1 MFKHRPCLTC
11 LICWLC
17 LFFSFLSPCPLVSE
31 HFLSVYDIDCSP
43 QVKSEVVQC
52 MGSFQDG
59 VAEKCVDYFQRYL
72 ISGYSRCRIAPSLLR
87 HISLMNISRRDFT
100 VGVQTISL
108 CRGVKNYLAL
118 RVIVFKDNI
127 LCEIS
132 FKRVEAQWDACPS
145 LLCDWVTAFVCL
157 FFSMTDT
164 AGRRTSPRSPTSP
177 SSRDTRASIR
187 KRGLKFKR
195 WPTGNQNQSVIH
207 FHLYFFF

>member
-1 MFKHRPCLTC
+1 MFTPRPRLTC

-72 ISGYSRCRIAPSLLR
+72 MSGCSRCRIAPSLLR

-108 CRGVKNYLAL
+108 RRGVKNDFSAEGHC
-118 RVIVFKDNI
+118 VKDNI

-145 LLCDWVTAFVCL
+145 LLCDWEWKLLFVC
-157 FFSMTDT
+157 FFNDRY
-164 AGRRTSPRSPTSP
+164 RRATHVTPKSYLSFIQGYKSIYQEKRSEVQTLAN
-177 SSRDTRASIR
+177 R
-187 KRGLKFKR
+187 
-195 WPTGNQNQSVIH
+195 
-207 FHLYFFF
+207 

>member
-1 MFKHRPCLTC
+1 MFTPRPCLTC

-72 ISGYSRCRIAPSLLR
+72 MSGCSRCRISPPLLR
-87 HISLMNISRRDFT
+87 HISLMNISRGDFT

-108 CRGVKNYLAL
+108 RRGVQNYLAL
-118 RVIVFKDNI
+118 RVIVLRTTFCVRSHLKG
-127 LCEIS
+127 LKHSGMLVLLSCVTESES
-132 FKRVEAQWDACPS
+132 F
-145 LLCDWVTAFVCL
+145 CL
-157 FFSMTDT
+157 FCFFNDRY
-164 AGRRTSPRSPTSP
+164 RRATHVTPKSYLSFIQGYKSIYQEKRSEVQTLAN
-177 SSRDTRASIR
+177 R
-187 KRGLKFKR
+187 
-195 WPTGNQNQSVIH
+195 
-207 FHLYFFF
+207 

>member
-1 MFKHRPCLTC
+1 MFTPGPCLTS

-72 ISGYSRCRIAPSLLR
+72 MSGCSRCRIAPSLLR

-108 CRGVKNYLAL
+108 RRGVKNYLAL
-118 RVIVFKDNI
+118 RVIVLRTTFCVRSHLKG
-127 LCEIS
+127 LKHSGMLVLLSCVTESES
-132 FKRVEAQWDACPS
+132 F
-145 LLCDWVTAFVCL
+145 CL
-157 FFSMTDT
+157 FVFLMTDT

-195 WPTGNQNQSVIH
+195 WPTGNQS
-207 FHLYFFF
+207 

>member
-1 MFKHRPCLTC
+1 MHVYASALFDLFNLLT
-11 LICWLC
+11 LP
-17 LFFSFLSPCPLVSE
+17 SFLSPCPLVSE

-72 ISGYSRCRIAPSLLR
+72 MSGCSRCRIAPSLLR

-108 CRGVKNYLAL
+108 RRGVKTYLAL
-118 RVIVFKDNI
+118 RVIVLRTTFCVRSHLNGLKHSAM
-127 LCEIS
+127 L
-132 FKRVEAQWDACPS
+132 V
-145 LLCDWVTAFVCL
+145 LLSCVTEWVKAFDCL

-195 WPTGNQNQSVIH
+195 WPTGNQN
-207 FHLYFFF
+207 

>member
-1 MFKHRPCLTC
+1 MFTPRPCLTC

-72 ISGYSRCRIAPSLLR
+72 MSGCSRCRIAPSLLR

-100 VGVQTISL
+100 VGVLTISL
-108 CRGVKNYLAL
+108 CRGVKNYLAM
-118 RVIVFKDNI
+118 RVIVLRTTFCVRSHLKG
-127 LCEIS
+127 LKHS
-132 FKRVEAQWDACPS
+132 GMLV
-145 LLCDWVTAFVCL
+145 LLSCVTEWKLLFVC
-157 FFSMTDT
+157 FFQWQIPPGDARHPEVLPLLHPGIQEHLSGKEVWSSNVGQQVT
-164 AGRRTSPRSPTSP
+164 RTS
-177 SSRDTRASIR
+177 
-187 KRGLKFKR
+187 
-195 WPTGNQNQSVIH
+195 Q
-207 FHLYFFF
+207 